1 MDEFRQRAMDDIARL
16 LAHWRTIEFWIK
28 KAEQINKQAII
39 PAINELRYASRQVF
53 NAFRVIGKTDLND
66 GDKSVINR
74 RLIIAEQYLFNAE
87 HDICD
92 AIVTFYDE
100 VVSDLER
107 EFGRTAITIQF
118 PEFPDLKRRIQESQ
132 DLILDARQDYEK
144 RLPNYTTLRTNHFPH
159 FIDSHRRLV
168 EAEVSV
174 REQKSANDRALTI
187 AQAKIGFLGVFSIV
201 TGIAAL
207 VAVPLSIYLWVFA
220 HDDFCKVHG
229 KNAILGIVC
238 SGDQ

>member
-1 MDEFRQRAMDDIARL
+1 MDDFRQRAMDDIARIL
-16 LAHWRTIEFWIK
+16 VHWRTIEYCIK

-39 PAINELRYASRQVF
+39 PAINELRYASRQMF
-53 NAFRVIGKTDLND
+53 NAFRVIGKTDLSD

-74 RLIIAEQYLFNAE
+74 RLIISEQYLFNAE

-107 EFGRTAITIQF
+107 EFGQTAITIQF
-118 PEFPDLKRRIQESQ
+118 PEFPSLKTRIQESQ
-132 DLILDARQDYEK
+132 DLILDARENYEN
-144 RLPNYTTLRTNHFPH
+144 RLPNYTALRTNHFPH
-159 FIDSHRRLV
+159 FMDSHGRLV

-187 AQAKIGFLGVFSIV
+187 ARAKIGAMGCFVIISGL
-201 TGIAAL
+201 AAL
-207 VAVPLSIYLWVFA
+207 LAVPLSIYLWTFA
-220 HDDFCKVHG
+220 HEDFCKAHAQ
-229 KNAILGIVC
+229 NIVFSSIC
-238 SGDQ
+238 DHQ